1 MIVNKKTLQQE
12 FSELSAALRGF
23 FDPIISPLERLSAW
37 LNRRMENSKSFKVST
52 YALGFAFVTLICYP
66 MLSAQN
72 AHKARVIDP
81 DTLDVGLDQ
90 NLRIVDMDGPEKGW
104 RAKCDAER
112 ELESLGTAFAQELL
126 DNAKRGRP
134 ILSNPPRRDSYGRYL
149 GDYEIDGRLYSD
161 IMESAGYLICL
172 LYTSPSPRD
181 RTRSRMP
188 SSA

>member
-1 MIVNKKTLQQE
+1 MTLLPVRALLIALA
-12 FSELSAALRGF
+12 LSACT
-23 FDPIISPLERLSAW
+23 D
-37 LNRRMENSKSFKVST
+37 
-52 YALGFAFVTLICYP
+52 
-66 MLSAQN
+66 

-126 DNAKRGRP
+126 DNDKRGKP

-161 IMESAGYLICL
+161 IMETAGYLREWRYDECGAKCR
-172 LYTSPSPRD
+172 PVWCE
-181 RTRSRMP
+181 
-188 SSA
+188 